1 MINITLGNKSNGEAV
16 DVDLV
21 FLSNLFVSYVSN
33 NQFIKFYEQIVNNNE
48 AVNYLLLCKA
58 ENVIDSPSFTNIET
72 YTYDN
77 PEKGSITNMKELF
90 NGINGAL
97 VRLRK
102 LGRKMNPIQ
111 IIIIDDI
118 FILAAKL
125 DKRGMQRFKNLLN
138 YRSTVGIHFIIGSVL
153 PYRNLLKQLMVE
165 QSSESKIK
173 INPFNE
179 LGAEIIFNPD
189 ELIFF
194 REKNVVEYTTLYSI

>member
-1 MINITLGNKSNGEAV
+1 M
-16 DVDLV
+16 
-21 FLSNLFVSYVSN
+21 SYVSN
-33 NQFIKFYEQIVNNNE
+33 IQFIKFYRQIVNNNK

-58 ENVIDSPSFTNIET
+58 ENVFDSTGFTNIKT

-77 PEKGSITNMKELF
+77 PVNGSITNKKELF

-111 IIIIDDI
+111 LIVIDDI

-138 YRSTVGIHFIIGSVL
+138 YGSTVGIHFIIGSVL

-194 REKNVVEYTTLYSI
+194 SEKNVVEYTTLYSI